1 MHISRVC
8 SVKVPKEVIDIIEP
22 IKDDHE
28 AVRKFGVHLAVQMV
42 SHIFAHNYT
51 CGAHFF
57 TLNR

>member
-1 MHISRVC
+1 M
-8 SVKVPKEVIDIIEP
+8 KVPKKVLDIIEP
-22 IKDDHE
+22 IKDNDE

-42 SHIFAHNYT
+42 SHIFSHNYS